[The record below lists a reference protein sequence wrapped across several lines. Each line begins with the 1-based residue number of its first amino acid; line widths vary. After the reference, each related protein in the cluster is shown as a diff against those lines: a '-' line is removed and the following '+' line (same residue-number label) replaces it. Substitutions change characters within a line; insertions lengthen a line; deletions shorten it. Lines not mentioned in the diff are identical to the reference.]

1 MNLRTLLW
9 IIVAVFLVAIITK
22 TPIGG
27 VTP

>member
-1 MNLRTLLW
+1 MNLRTLLVLAL
-9 IIVAVFLVAIITK
+9 IVFVCIIITK